1 MAKVQAKICLSLKP
15 SNGKAVQPGQKDI
28 LEQARLFW
36 NCCRGHWEVPTRVF
50 QYSNSN
56 KQTPHGTAVLCL
68 SLRCTTLVEES
79 TVNQC
84 CEDHIRGFSK
94 KKKSFMLFFFSSSHY
109 CNKQLRNFYL
119 FARWALRKFTFTDVK
134 YIPIELYAI
143 GQTKSS
149 MTTSC
154 VWIRQMVCVPQ
165 RASQTGGQ
173 SVNMGWIYSSLN
185 NGAGEGFQQP
195 PRQLVGLPD
204 AVCCDQISQTLKL

>member
-1 MAKVQAKICLSLKP
+1 MEK
-15 SNGKAVQPGQKDI
+15 
-28 LEQARLFW
+28 
-36 NCCRGHWEVPTRVF
+36 
-50 QYSNSN
+50 QYN
-56 KQTPHGTAVLCL
+56 
-68 SLRCTTLVEES
+68 LVRKTS
-79 TVNQC
+79 SSRQ
-84 CEDHIRGFSK
+84 GFSETAAEVTEKCPHESFNTPIVTNRLHMAQQFCAYPWGAPHWSK
-94 KKKSFMLFFFSSSHY
+94 KAQSISAVKTTSVVFLRKRKALCFFFSSSHY

-134 YIPIELYAI
+134 YIPIELYTI